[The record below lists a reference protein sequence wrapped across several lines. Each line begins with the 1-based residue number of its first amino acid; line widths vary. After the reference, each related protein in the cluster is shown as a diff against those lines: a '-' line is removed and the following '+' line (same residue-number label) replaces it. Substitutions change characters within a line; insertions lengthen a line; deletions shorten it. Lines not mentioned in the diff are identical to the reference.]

1 LISRAGVTGHWFVT
15 DFYRDIPVLYGC
27 SLLIYERDVSA
38 RIGDLQITYLE
49 RSTLIELRRCQ
60 SRSLVRCCR
69 EKAAHVLAAAL

>member
-1 LISRAGVTGHWFVT
+1 
-15 DFYRDIPVLYGC
+15 
-27 SLLIYERDVSA
+27 VSA